1 MSDTANSS
9 DLAALQNDMAALKRD
24 VASLV
29 QHLTD
34 SAAKSAQDTAS
45 QIDDGARRLYRTAA
59 AEGDRSLKAISAQV
73 EAQPIAALLIAV
85 GLGYLGGRL
94 LTR

>member
-1 MSDTANSS
+1 MSDTTNSN
-9 DLAALQNDMAALKRD
+9 DLAALQNDIAALKRD

-29 QHLTD
+29 QHLANGAT
-34 SAAKSAQDTAS
+34 KSAQDAAG
-45 QIDDGARRLYRTAA
+45 QIDDSARRLYRTAA

-73 EAQPIAALLIAV
+73 EAQPLAALAIAV
-85 GLGYLGGRL
+85 GIGYLGGRL

>member
-1 MSDTANSS
+1 MSDTTSS
-9 DLAALQNDMAALKRD
+9 NDLAALQNDMAALKRD

-29 QHLTD
+29 QHLANGAT
-34 SAAKSAQDTAS
+34 KSAQDAAS

-59 AEGDRSLKAISAQV
+59 AEGDRSIKAISAQV
-73 EAQPIAALLIAV
+73 EAQPVAALLIAV

>member
-1 MSDTANSS
+1 MSDSN
-9 DLAALQNDMAALKRD
+9 DLAALQADMSALKRD

-29 QHLTD
+29 QHLATG
-34 SAAKSAQDTAS
+34 ATKSAQDAAAG
-45 QIDDGARRLYRTAA
+45 IDEGARRLYRGAA
-59 AEGDRSLKAISAQV
+59 AEGDRSIKALSAQV
-73 EAQPIAALLIAV
+73 EAQPLAALLIAL

>member
-1 MSDTANSS
+1 MSDTTNSN
-9 DLAALQNDMAALKRD
+9 DLAALQADMTALKRD

-29 QHLTD
+29 QHLATGA
-34 SAAKSAQDTAS
+34 SKSAQDAAA

-59 AEGDRSLKAISAQV
+59 AEGDRSIKAISAQV
-73 EAQPIAALLIAV
+73 EAQPVAALLIAV

>member
-1 MSDTANSS
+1 MNDATESS
-9 DLAALQNDMAALKRD
+9 DLSALQNDMTALKRD

-29 QHLTD
+29 QHLT
-34 SAAKSAQDTAS
+34 SGASKGAQDAAS

-59 AEGDRSLKAISAQV
+59 AEGDRSLKAIGAQV

>member
-1 MSDTANSS
+1 MSDTTNSN
-9 DLAALQNDMAALKRD
+9 DLAALQADMTALKRD

-29 QHLTD
+29 QHLANGA
-34 SAAKSAQDTAS
+34 SKSAQDAAS
-45 QIDDGARRLYRTAA
+45 QIDDSARRLYRSAA
-59 AEGDRSLKAISAQV
+59 AEGDRSIKAIGAQV
-73 EAQPIAALLIAV
+73 EAQPVVALLIAV

>member
-1 MSDTANSS
+1 MSDTNSN

-29 QHLTD
+29 QHLANGAT
-34 SAAKSAQDTAS
+34 KSAQDAAS
-45 QIDDGARRLYRTAA
+45 QIDDGARRLYRSAA

-73 EAQPIAALLIAV
+73 EAQPLAALAIAV
-85 GLGYLGGRL
+85 GIGYLSGRL